1 MSKLT
6 FKEVKEQLAEIGV
19 SLRREVET
27 NEYRVNLLTGYE
39 CTAYYATDLE
49 DALATGKAMAKSKA
63 LFFSDLMESNNKLA
77 DAIHKAYQLYMTEP
91 VDDKAL
97 WSNRLT
103 TLKELKSQLEQMIE
117 DKETS

>member
-1 MSKLT
+1 
-6 FKEVKEQLAEIGV
+6 
-19 SLRREVET
+19 
-27 NEYRVNLLTGYE
+27 
-39 CTAYYATDLE
+39 
-49 DALATGKAMAKSKA
+49 
-63 LFFSDLMESNNKLA
+63 MESNNKLA